1 MKRRESGKSARHARR
16 DGWRAPLL
24 TMLKYCRH
32 KNYAEDRHREYQ
44 INENARLRQDG
55 TFDHDSRTAQQI
67 GREYCIPVFPKT
79 YGSDVAYATEADGDK
94 VPRRMS
100 FRAFSEDP
108 ARTVEPALFLGR
120 KRLDGVVW
128 CRVREREGGRRR
140 RVTHR
145 PPVMRDPVVAGGQG
159 RLPEHQQSGE
169 CHRGP

>member
-67 GREYCIPVFPKT
+67 GREYCIPVFPQ
-79 YGSDVAYATEADGDK
+79 DI
-94 VPRRMS
+94 R
-100 FRAFSEDP
+100 
-108 ARTVEPALFLGR
+108 LGR
-120 KRLDGVVW
+120 RLCD
-128 CRVREREGGRRR
+128 RGRWR
-140 RVTHR
+140 
-145 PPVMRDPVVAGGQG
+145 QG
-159 RLPEHQQSGE
+159 APANEL
-169 CHRGP
+169 